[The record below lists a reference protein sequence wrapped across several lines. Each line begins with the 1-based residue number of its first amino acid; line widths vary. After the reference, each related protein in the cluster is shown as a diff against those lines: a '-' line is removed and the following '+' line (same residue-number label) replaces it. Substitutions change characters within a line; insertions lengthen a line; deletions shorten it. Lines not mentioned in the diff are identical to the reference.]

1 VSTGAPPVD
10 RDVIW
15 HDVECAAYDG
25 DLALWTELAGDAAGP
40 VLELGC
46 GTGRVALH
54 LARDGVEVIA
64 LDRARNLLAEL
75 RARAGRSGVEI
86 ETMEADAREFE
97 LGRPA
102 ALIVAP
108 MQLVQILGGL
118 TGRHGML
125 ASASASL
132 PRGGHLA
139 LTIAEPEDEGLS
151 PPPSPD
157 VRELDGWIYSSL
169 PVEVRDVQGGFEV
182 HRLRQ
187 VVSPGGELTDTLDVI
202 RFDRVSPETL
212 AREAVA
218 LGLRLGE
225 RREIPPTER
234 YVGSTVLLFE
244 RG

>member
-54 LARDGVEVIA
+54 LTRTGIEVIA
-64 LDRARNLLAEL
+64 LDRAANLLAEL
-75 RARAGRSGVEI
+75 RIRASASGVAI
-86 ETMEADAREFE
+86 QTIEADARKFA
-97 LGRPA
+97 LTRPV

-108 MQLVQILGGL
+108 MQLVQILGGPS
-118 TGRHGML
+118 GRRGML
-125 ASASASL
+125 GAASAGLA
-132 PRGGHLA
+132 GGGQLA
-139 LTIAEPEDEGLS
+139 LTIAEPEDERSS

-169 PVEVRDVQGGFEV
+169 PVEIRDGPGGFEV

-187 VVSPGGELTDTLDVI
+187 VVSPAGELTDDLDTI
-202 RFDRVSPETL
+202 WFDRVSPETL
-212 AREAVA
+212 ADEAAAV
-218 LGLRLGE
+218 GLRLVG
-225 RREIPPTER
+225 RREISPTMR